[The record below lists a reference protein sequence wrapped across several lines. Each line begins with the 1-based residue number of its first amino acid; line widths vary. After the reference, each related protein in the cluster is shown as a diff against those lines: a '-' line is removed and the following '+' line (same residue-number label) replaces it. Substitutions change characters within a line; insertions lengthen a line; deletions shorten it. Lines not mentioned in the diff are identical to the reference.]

1 MYFSF
6 DFYELF
12 TLSSKRKRCTTPSV
26 SHSLDS
32 CITVVLGPSLNIHR
46 DPLCGRNF
54 EYYSEDP
61 LVSGMMAGAETRGV
75 QETPG
80 IGACLKHFALNNQ
93 EASRNSSNS
102 VASERTMREIYLKGF
117 EIAVKT
123 SRPMTIMTSYNLING
138 VPAAD
143 NYDLCTN
150 VLRGEWDFEGM
161 VMTDWNGGLSTPR
174 ISMHAGNDMIMPGG
188 PSRVQNIV
196 GGAITI
202 VPEFDENG
210 QISLK
215 ENLNMMFAYQEAA
228 WGEFIVDGAGQDTVV
243 AQLGDD
249 YVAAVDDNGNVLVNG
264 EVIYSR
270 YVSNI
275 WGGTGYFTDPV
286 TTAIA
291 SVSDDGKQIIYRG
304 TYLDDNT
311 ICLGDVQK
319 SAINNLKVIIN
330 SIAMEAFYGSDNVT
344 LEPWAINMSM
354 IDYMSATKSEVTL
367 VNKTA
372 LEIAVDVANN
382 VTEEQLNNLVPA
394 VAEEFKAAL
403 TDALAVLDDA
413 AADQEQVDAAFDRLA
428 TAIQMLDFIKGDKA
442 TLRSFVNNVKDTKA
456 DLYISVT
463 WSAFAEALE
472 IGKVVLADE
481 NAMQEEVDNAYEAL
495 VRAYLDLRLVPNKNL
510 LADLINQAKGLV
522 AANYTAETW
531 NAVSEALATAEMVM
545 NNENATQEEVDNAQS
560 LLAKAVEG
568 LVAGSAGET
577 VNKPAVDNSS
587 TTIDKAV
594 SKRDTITSI
603 KTGDNNLIG
612 MFGTVALLS
621 LAGVTLLRKKEN

>member
-1 MYFSF
+1 
-6 DFYELF
+6 
-12 TLSSKRKRCTTPSV
+12 
-26 SHSLDS
+26 
-32 CITVVLGPSLNIHR
+32 
-46 DPLCGRNF
+46 
-54 EYYSEDP
+54 
-61 LVSGMMAGAETRGV
+61 
-75 QETPG
+75 
-80 IGACLKHFALNNQ
+80 
-93 EASRNSSNS
+93 
-102 VASERTMREIYLKGF
+102 
-117 EIAVKT
+117 
-123 SRPMTIMTSYNLING
+123 
-138 VPAAD
+138 
-143 NYDLCTN
+143 
-150 VLRGEWDFEGM
+150 
-161 VMTDWNGGLSTPR
+161 
-174 ISMHAGNDMIMPGG
+174 
-188 PSRVQNIV
+188 
-196 GGAITI
+196 
-202 VPEFDENG
+202 
-210 QISLK
+210 
-215 ENLNMMFAYQEAA
+215 
-228 WGEFIVDGAGQDTVV
+228 
-243 AQLGDD
+243 
-249 YVAAVDDNGNVLVNG
+249 
-264 EVIYSR
+264 
-270 YVSNI
+270 
-275 WGGTGYFTDPV
+275 
-286 TTAIA
+286 
-291 SVSDDGKQIIYRG
+291 
-304 TYLDDNT
+304 
-311 ICLGDVQK
+311 
-319 SAINNLKVIIN
+319 
-330 SIAMEAFYGSDNVT
+330 MEAFYGSDNVT

-612 MFGTVALLS
+612 MFWNSCIG
-621 LAGVTLLRKKEN
+621 

>member
-1 MYFSF
+1 
-6 DFYELF
+6 
-12 TLSSKRKRCTTPSV
+12 
-26 SHSLDS
+26 
-32 CITVVLGPSLNIHR
+32 
-46 DPLCGRNF
+46 
-54 EYYSEDP
+54 
-61 LVSGMMAGAETRGV
+61 
-75 QETPG
+75 
-80 IGACLKHFALNNQ
+80 
-93 EASRNSSNS
+93 
-102 VASERTMREIYLKGF
+102 
-117 EIAVKT
+117 
-123 SRPMTIMTSYNLING
+123 
-138 VPAAD
+138 
-143 NYDLCTN
+143 
-150 VLRGEWDFEGM
+150 
-161 VMTDWNGGLSTPR
+161 
-174 ISMHAGNDMIMPGG
+174 MPGG

-275 WGGTGYFTDPV
+275 WGWTGYFTDPV